1 MFGEHNSMSFP
12 GPQRK
17 IGVFS
22 HGGTKNLG
30 DEALLAAVIQN
41 VRLRLPDAEVIGF
54 TINPADTRQRHGIAC
69 FPIRRLEKDSAP
81 IPAASL
87 GGALTALPE
96 TPAHPSFAS
105 RLKNAVKA
113 IPGLGSLLPRLR
125 SFADGMVTILA
136 EPKFLLDSYRRLK
149 GVELLLVA
157 GSQQLN
163 DGYGGPWGFPFTLLR
178 WTLIAKCTGTKVA
191 ILSVGAGPIHSPLSK
206 FFFKRV
212 LGMVDYRSYRD
223 AISSRLMESMGVSG
237 SHPVYPDLVYSL
249 TLPAPNSAQKP
260 AGRVVVGTNPVPF
273 FDGRY
278 WPTSDPTQYQD
289 YVRKFAR
296 FAEWL
301 DQSGHSVLFFPTQV
315 RADVLTIA
323 DIRQAMN
330 GSGDSPNL
338 LAGRPI
344 QTLSDLVSE
353 ISRADFVVANRYH
366 GILISLMMNK
376 PVLAVAYHEKSR
388 ALLAQAGQ
396 GDYVLNIGQFKTEEL
411 IERFSALEANAA
423 VIKKQIAERLA
434 PLRRALDEQYDT
446 VFKLIGVKSSETAQ
460 AS

>member
-1 MFGEHNSMSFP
+1 MAFSKSP
-12 GPQRK
+12 RTV
-17 IGVFS
+17 GVFS

-41 VRLRLPDAEVIGF
+41 VRQRLPDAEVIGF
-54 TINPADTRQRHGIAC
+54 TINPDDTRERHGITC
-69 FPIRRLEKDSAP
+69 FPIRRLEKAC
-81 IPAASL
+81 PARPVVSL
-87 GGALTALPE
+87 GPGVKNAAAEPTRPNFV
-96 TPAHPSFAS
+96 SQ
-105 RLKNAVKA
+105 LKIAVKA
-113 IPGLGSLLPRLR
+113 VPGLRPLLFGLR
-125 SFADGMVTILA
+125 RFAGQAVTALA

-163 DGYGGPWGFPFTLLR
+163 DGYGGPWGFPFTLLK

-191 ILSVGAGPIHSPLSK
+191 ILSVGAGPISSPLSK
-206 FFFKRV
+206 WFFKRV
-212 LGMVDYRSYRD
+212 LGMVHYCSYRD
-223 AISSRLMESMGVSG
+223 VISSRLMESMGVKG
-237 SHPVYPDLVYSL
+237 LHPVYPDLVYSL
-249 TLPAPNSAQKP
+249 KLPAPNPAQKP
-260 AGRVVVGTNPVPF
+260 AERVVVGTNPVPF

-278 WPTSDPTQYQD
+278 WPTSDPARYRD
-289 YVRKFAR
+289 YVTKFAH

-301 DQSGHSVLFFPTQV
+301 DKSGHAVLFFPTQV

-330 GSGDSPNL
+330 GSGHSPNL
-338 LAGRPI
+338 LTGQPI
-344 QTLSDLVSE
+344 QTLADLVSE

-396 GDYVLNIGQFKTEEL
+396 EEYVLSIDQFKTEDL
-411 IERFSALEANAA
+411 IERFAALEANTSA
-423 VIKKQIAERLA
+423 IKKQIAERMA
-434 PLRRALDEQYDT
+434 PLRQALDEQYDT
-446 VFKLIGVKSSETAQ
+446 VFGLIGVRPPE
-460 AS
+460 ASHTS